1 MDPLSISSGVLALL
15 TGAIQA
21 GNALHETIQ
30 SFRNYERT
38 IRDLRS
44 ELESLIQVLESL
56 KNVITDEGPIVSML
70 KLPVLCCHQTCQ
82 EFNAVVIKCTKHSS
96 AGSRTSFRDWAQ
108 IRYMG
113 GDIRDFKDMLSGY
126 KSTIAIALGSLNMQT
141 VQVTRDA
148 MDQYNEMIRETTADL
163 EAHLQNIDDKLSAIA
178 SHPRSEPDPTA
189 DLSVKRMEE
198 ERQSA
203 QQCLLICESAR
214 SHLQNLQQQFQPM
227 DAQPDQSRIQT
238 AVALSEARDRMVH
251 MITDLQKR
259 LVALSEQSLSTEVS
273 LRSNEIEQDRLR
285 LLKEIDTAKQ
295 CLEVCNLAADQASR
309 QRVHVFGDIS
319 AEDNSQQV
327 IVSTV
332 GDLLNAK
339 SVRVGNWSTQWLGSM
354 TDASLQ
360 QLSIDRAAQY
370 SPGPKENDPSFGGK
384 YGSGYKLAEK
394 GSQSAVS
401 LKRTHTGGA
410 AQNR

>member
-1 MDPLSISSGVLALL
+1 MSSIDISCGVLTLL
-15 TGAIQA
+15 TSAIQA
-21 GNALHETIQ
+21 GKSLHETIQ

-56 KNVITDEGPIVSML
+56 KNVVTDEGPIVSML

-82 EFNAVVIKCTKHSS
+82 EFNAVIIKCTKHAS

-126 KSTIAIALGSLNMQT
+126 KSTIAIALGSLNMT
-141 VQVTRDA
+141 NVKMTREA
-148 MDQYNEMIRETTADL
+148 LDQYNEMIQETTADL
-163 EAHLQNIDDKLSAIA
+163 ETHLQSIDDKLAAIA
-178 SHPRSEPDPTA
+178 DRSRSEPDPNA
-189 DLSVKRMEE
+189 GSSVKRMEE

-203 QQCLLICESAR
+203 QQCILICESAR
-214 SHLQNLQQQFQPM
+214 SHIQSLQDNMQRLDSESNQ
-227 DAQPDQSRIQT
+227 DRRQT
-238 AVALSEARDRMVH
+238 AVALSEARDRMVL

-259 LVALSEQSLSTEVS
+259 LVDLSAKSLSTEVS
-273 LRSNEIEQDRLR
+273 LRSNEFEQDRVR
-285 LLKEIDTAKQ
+285 LLKEIDIAKQ
-295 CLEVCNLAADQASR
+295 CLEVCNMAADQASR
-309 QRVHVFGDIS
+309 QRAHVFGDVS
-319 AEDNSQQV
+319 AEDNSQQI

-339 SVRVGNWSTQWLGSM
+339 NVKVGNFSSQWLGSM

-360 QLSIDRAAQY
+360 QLSIDRTAQY
-370 SPGPKENDPSFGGK
+370 ANIDAREGDPSFGGK
-384 YGSGYKLAEK
+384 YGSGYRLNER
-394 GSQSAVS
+394 GNQPAVGVG
-401 LKRTHTGGA
+401 RTK
-410 AQNR
+410 

>member
-1 MDPLSISSGVLALL
+1 MDSIDISCGVLTLL
-15 TGAIQA
+15 TSAIQA
-21 GNALHETIQ
+21 GKSLHETIQ

-82 EFNAVVIKCTKHSS
+82 EFNAVIIKCTKHAS

-126 KSTIAIALGSLNMQT
+126 KSTIAIALGSLNMF
-141 VQVTRDA
+141 
-148 MDQYNEMIRETTADL
+148 MIRETTADL
-163 EAHLQNIDDKLSAIA
+163 EVHLQSIDDKLAA
-178 SHPRSEPDPTA
+178 LADHPRSEPDPNAALT
-189 DLSVKRMEE
+189 VKRMEE

-203 QQCLLICESAR
+203 QQCILICESAK
-214 SHLQNLQQQFQPM
+214 SHIQSLQDNMQRL
-227 DAQPDQSRIQT
+227 DAEPNQDRRQT
-238 AVALSEARDRMVH
+238 AVALSEARDRMVL

-259 LVALSEQSLSTEVS
+259 LVDLSAKSLSTEVS
-273 LRSNEIEQDRLR
+273 LRSDEFEQDRAR

-295 CLEVCNLAADQASR
+295 CLEVCNMAADQASR
-309 QRVHVFGDIS
+309 QRVHVFGDVS
-319 AEDNSQQV
+319 AEDNSQQI

-339 SVRVGNWSTQWLGSM
+339 NIKVGSFSSQWLGSM
-354 TDASLQ
+354 TDTSLQ
-360 QLSIDRAAQY
+360 QLSMDRTAQY
-370 SPGPKENDPSFGGK
+370 ININARESDPSFGGR
-384 YGSGYKLAEK
+384 YGSGYRLNERGK
-394 GSQSAVS
+394 QSAVGVG
-401 LKRTHTGGA
+401 RTK
-410 AQNR
+410 

>member
-1 MDPLSISSGVLALL
+1 MDSIDISCGVLTLL
-15 TGAIQA
+15 TSAIQA
-21 GNALHETIQ
+21 GKSLHETIQ

-82 EFNAVVIKCTKHSS
+82 EFNAVIIKCTKHAS

-126 KSTIAIALGSLNMQT
+126 KSTIAIALGSLNMT
-141 VQVTRDA
+141 NVKMTREA
-148 MDQYNEMIRETTADL
+148 LDQYNEMIRETTADL
-163 EAHLQNIDDKLSAIA
+163 EAHLQSIDDKLAA
-178 SHPRSEPDPTA
+178 LADHPRSEPDPNAALT
-189 DLSVKRMEE
+189 VKRMEE

-203 QQCLLICESAR
+203 QQCILICESAK
-214 SHLQNLQQQFQPM
+214 SHIQSLQDNMQRL
-227 DAQPDQSRIQT
+227 DAEPNQDRRQT
-238 AVALSEARDRMVH
+238 AVALSEARDRMVL

-259 LVALSEQSLSTEVS
+259 LVDLSAKSLSTEVS
-273 LRSNEIEQDRLR
+273 LRSDEFEQDRVR

-295 CLEVCNLAADQASR
+295 CLEVCNMAADQASR
-309 QRVHVFGDIS
+309 QRAHVFGDVS
-319 AEDNSQQV
+319 AEDNSQQI

-339 SVRVGNWSTQWLGSM
+339 NIKVGSFSSQWLGSM

-360 QLSIDRAAQY
+360 QLSMDRTAQY
-370 SPGPKENDPSFGGK
+370 VGINARESDPSFGGR
-384 YGSGYKLAEK
+384 YGSGYRLNER
-394 GSQSAVS
+394 GNQSAVGAG
-401 LKRTHTGGA
+401 RTK
-410 AQNR
+410 